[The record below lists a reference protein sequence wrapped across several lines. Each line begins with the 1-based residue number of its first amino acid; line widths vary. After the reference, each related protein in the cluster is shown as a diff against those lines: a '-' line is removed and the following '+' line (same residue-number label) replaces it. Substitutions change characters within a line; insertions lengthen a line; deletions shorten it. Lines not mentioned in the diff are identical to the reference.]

1 MMDRIPREVEIRGI
15 YFPPLLLSG
24 ILGLLLAWL
33 TLIALYRWR
42 LDHYIEAPTVVFLAL
57 SVIYTVILSTFV
69 IPS

>member
-1 MMDRIPREVEIRGI
+1 MDRIPREVEIRGI

-42 LDHYIEAPTVVFLAL
+42 WDHYVEAPAIMFLAL
-57 SVIYTVILSTFV
+57 SVIYTVIISTFV
-69 IPS
+69 LPS